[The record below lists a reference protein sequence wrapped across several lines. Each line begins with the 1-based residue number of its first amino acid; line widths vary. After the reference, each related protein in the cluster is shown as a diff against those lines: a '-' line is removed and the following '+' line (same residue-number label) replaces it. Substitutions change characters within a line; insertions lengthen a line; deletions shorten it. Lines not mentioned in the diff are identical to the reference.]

1 MTHLKLIFY
10 LLPFYCFSTHALFS
24 VTTPTHHYLS
34 TRAAIV
40 CTDLSTG
47 RESTF
52 SLEDKS
58 FHSIALK
65 ENNLYVIQYNDA
77 SVTLAI
83 YAVPSF
89 TLVKECPVPIAL
101 SVGLYSLGNADL
113 SLYHDPDDP
122 RRDRLVIS
130 YLKSLHLFNLSLTFL
145 QRIPVDFSI
154 HSIFLTPQQL
164 YIEGQHGEVSCYF
177 FSTNTLDTLIND
189 PQHRYVHFTPTHI
202 LTYKGFLF
210 GNDIATDDLCIYPL
224 KGPYHPIHL
233 EVEQRI
239 YRFIVQESTA
249 FAFGYKGRISII
261 DLTTATVLKTIPS
274 ASHLLDSLAHA
285 DDFAYLQVQDVT
297 HVLDM
302 KKQEWLPLTLKNAY
316 GLIVGT
322 SITHIFFDQQ
332 QKIPHSP
339 TKVSI
344 NRMQAWGKLR
354 DYADCCPKAFAFEFT
369 ESPPTIEKDFIDFA
383 HAILA
388 TGRFCYERI
397 FDFIDINC
405 IPLIIYCM
413 EDDLKKRYLNSG
425 EWKLRQ
431 KQLIQLL
438 CYRLW
443 MQQPENAMGLLIGLL
458 LLKDPIAMDLYTH
471 SRTYG
476 PGQIGLK
483 QYLKQLCTNIG
494 KK

>member
-10 LLPFYCFSTHALFS
+10 LFSLYCFSAHALFS
-24 VTTPTHHYLS
+24 ITTPTHHYLS

-113 SLYHDPDDP
+113 SLYQDPNDP
-122 RRDRLVIS
+122 KRDRLVIS
-130 YLKSLHLFNLSLTFL
+130 YLKSLHLFDLSLTFL
-145 QRIPVDFSI
+145 QKIPVYFSI
-154 HSIFLTPQQL
+154 HSIFLTPHQL
-164 YIEGQHGEVSCYF
+164 YIEGQHGEVSCYT
-177 FSTNTLDTLIND
+177 FSTNSIDILIND
-189 PQHRYVHFTPTHI
+189 PQHRYVHFTSTYI

-210 GNDIATDDLCIYPL
+210 GNDIATDDLCIYPI
-224 KGPYHPIHL
+224 KGPYNPIHL

-239 YRFIVQESTA
+239 YRFIVQGSTA

-285 DDFAYLQVQDVT
+285 DDFAYLKVKYVT
-297 HVLDM
+297 HVLDL
-302 KKQEWLPLTLKNAY
+302 KKHEWLPLTLKNPY
-316 GLIVGT
+316 GLIVRT
-322 SITHIFFDQQ
+322 SLTHIHFDQN

-344 NRMQAWGKLR
+344 NRMRTWGKLR
-354 DYADCCPKAFAFEFT
+354 DYADCCPTAFAFDMD
-369 ESPPTIEKDFIDFA
+369 ESPPVFGKDFIDFA

-388 TGRFCYERI
+388 TGRLSYERI
-397 FDFIDINC
+397 FDFIDSNS

-413 EDDLKKRYLNSG
+413 EDELKKGYLNSG

-431 KQLIQLL
+431 KQLIHIL

-443 MQQPENAMGLLIGLL
+443 MQQPENAKGLLMGLL

-483 QYLKQLCTNIG
+483 QYFKATAEKLFKH
-494 KK
+494 